1 LGIFLLTHLRHLM
14 AGITMHLRFKALCG
28 VAAAGLSFAT
38 LACTSPRDR
47 EAQREA
53 EYRRQQNDRNSAAF
67 RAGEAAREL
76 TRKAE
81 HAAAVAGR
89 ELNESARKAREGWK
103 EQSRRDREEHN
114 H

>member
-1 LGIFLLTHLRHLM
+1 MLLRP
-14 AGITMHLRFKALCG
+14 KALFV
-28 VAAAGLSFAT
+28 VATAGLSLAT
-38 LACTSPRDR
+38 IACTSARDR

-53 EYRRQQNDRNSAAF
+53 EYRREQNDRNSAAF

-89 ELNESARKAREGWK
+89 QLDESARKAREGWK
-103 EQSRRDREEHN
+103 EQSRRDKENSQDRGH
-114 H
+114 

>member
-1 LGIFLLTHLRHLM
+1 MFLRS
-14 AGITMHLRFKALCG
+14 KAKF
-28 VAAAGLSFAT
+28 VVTAAVLSFAT
-38 LACTSPRDR
+38 VACTSARDR

-53 EYRRQQNDRNSAAF
+53 GYRREQNDRNSAAF
-67 RAGEAAREL
+67 RAGQAAREL

-89 ELNESARKAREGWK
+89 QLDDSARKAREGWK